1 MKRGCGFGKKERFFG
16 TIQRNG
22 GGRKPFLGRRIE
34 TGGGGAEEAR
44 RIGDGREEDKEE
56 RATRGDGGTGF
67 PFSASKKRSN
77 VAVCR
82 EYFVLLW
89 SNS

>member
-1 MKRGCGFGKKERFFG
+1 MVSGKRDVSLAQFSATGADESLFGR
-16 TIQRNG
+16 
-22 GGRKPFLGRRIE
+22 RRIE
-34 TGGGGAEEAR
+34 TGGGEAEEAR